1 MIVVAEVCR
10 RKGRRARIVPNETLR
25 GIMICGFAWSRRA
38 IKLIPWCWDQ
48 DVHPVRQPGIH
59 CRSKAWQSFLCALA
73 RGSIPPNTS
82 CQGRG
87 QTHYEEQWSFPHEK
101 KRFSCSDSCCYLFKS
116 IQQYCR
122 RTLQTDDKVP
132 TNPMNNDDPHKL
144 LARSM
149 NHSIADHSHQIADR
163 SLSISSQSLALAKRG
178 LRI

>member
-1 MIVVAEVCR
+1 MNPASLSVLICSQPPSQRGDMIVVAEVCR

-59 CRSKAWQSFLCALA
+59 CMSKAWQSFLCALA

-116 IQQYCR
+116 IQQ
-122 RTLQTDDKVP
+122 
-132 TNPMNNDDPHKL
+132 TNF
-144 LARSM
+144 
-149 NHSIADHSHQIADR
+149 ADGRQSTNKSHEQ
-163 SLSISSQSLALAKRG
+163 
-178 LRI
+178 